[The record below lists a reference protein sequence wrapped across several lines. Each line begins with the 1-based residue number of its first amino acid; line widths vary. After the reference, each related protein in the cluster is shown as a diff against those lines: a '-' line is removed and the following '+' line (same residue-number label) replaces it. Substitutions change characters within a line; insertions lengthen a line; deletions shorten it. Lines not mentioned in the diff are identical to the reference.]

1 MPKPP
6 DYSKDA
12 PLDLSNFGSASSSR
26 SLDRPEAKV
35 PADHDDAFPS
45 RVALRQD
52 QAVVRKK
59 RLNFPKQI
67 GFRITERDFAF
78 IQSVLDDTAMKNG
91 QLMERLIAG
100 YLASDLASDDERE
113 RYRLLSQ

>member
-6 DYSKDA
+6 DYSKEA
-12 PLDLSNFGSASSSR
+12 PLDLSNFGAASSSR
-26 SLDRPEAKV
+26 SHDLPVSKA
-35 PADHDDAFPS
+35 PADDAFPE

-52 QAVVRKK
+52 QTVVRKK

-67 GFRITERDFAF
+67 GFRLTDRDYAF
-78 IQSVLDDTAMKNG
+78 IQSVLDETAMKNG
-91 QLMERLIAG
+91 QLMELLITG
-100 YLASDLASDDERE
+100 YLASELATDEQRE